1 MITSLLQ
8 LALCNILRL
17 FCCEPRFIHLSLNR
31 PASVTSECS
40 FQDFSSTEPTARHET
55 ATVAHA
61 VSSLPEV
68 RQTKAKAV
76 NTRQAA
82 RLQELESLP
91 EHLPAVSFLNLY
103 HSKTEPAAHS
113 GAHMQHHSR
122 QHGLLQHVKLKALI
136 EHKRLKLQGL
146 QQKLR
151 NDVALEQRLLKD
163 CSPSVLMD
171 WTRCKRADPEAAE
184 PNMNYKEPAPP
195 ASLVPKPSQ
204 AAQIEIAR

>member
-1 MITSLLQ
+1 MH
-8 LALCNILRL
+8 C
-17 FCCEPRFIHLSLNR
+17 SLNR
-31 PASVTSECS
+31 LASVTADCS
-40 FQDFSSTEPTARHET
+40 FQDISSTEPTGRHET
-55 ATVAHA
+55 ATAARA
-61 VSSLPEV
+61 VSSLPGV

-76 NTRQAA
+76 DIRQAA

-103 HSKTEPAAHS
+103 HVKTEPAAHCGTLVCNS
-113 GAHMQHHSR
+113 T
-122 QHGLLQHVKLKALI
+122 HGNMGVLQHVKLKALI

-184 PNMNYKEPAPP
+184 PNLNYKEPAPP

>member
-1 MITSLLQ
+1 VITSLLQ
-8 LALCNILRL
+8 LAPCNTSGL
-17 FCCEPRFIHLSLNR
+17 FCCASRIVHISSNR
-31 PASVTSECS
+31 LASVTADCS
-40 FQDFSSTEPTARHET
+40 PQGISSTEPTARHDT

-61 VSSLPEV
+61 VSSLQGV

-76 NTRQAA
+76 DTRQAA

-91 EHLPAVSFLNLY
+91 EQLPAVSFPNLY

-113 GAHMQHHSR
+113 VSTHANMGV
-122 QHGLLQHVKLKALI
+122 LQHVKLKALI

-171 WTRCKRADPEAAE
+171 WTHCKRADPEAAE
-184 PNMNYKEPAPP
+184 PNMNYTEPAPP

>member
-1 MITSLLQ
+1 M
-8 LALCNILRL
+8 
-17 FCCEPRFIHLSLNR
+17 
-31 PASVTSECS
+31 
-40 FQDFSSTEPTARHET
+40 
-55 ATVAHA
+55 AHA
-61 VSSLPEV
+61 ASSLPGV

-91 EHLPAVSFLNLY
+91 EHLPAVSFLKLY
-103 HSKTEPAAHS
+103 QSKTEPVEHS
-113 GAHMQHHSR
+113 ITLICNTTHSNM
-122 QHGLLQHVKLKALI
+122 GVLQHVKLKALI

-151 NDVALEQRLLKD
+151 NDVALEHRLLKD

>member
-8 LALCNILRL
+8 LAPCNILRL
-17 FCCEPRFIHLSLNR
+17 FCCESRFIHLSLNR
-31 PASVTSECS
+31 LASVTSECS

-113 GAHMQHHSR
+113 GAHMHHSR

-136 EHKRLKLQGL
+136 EHKCLKLQGL